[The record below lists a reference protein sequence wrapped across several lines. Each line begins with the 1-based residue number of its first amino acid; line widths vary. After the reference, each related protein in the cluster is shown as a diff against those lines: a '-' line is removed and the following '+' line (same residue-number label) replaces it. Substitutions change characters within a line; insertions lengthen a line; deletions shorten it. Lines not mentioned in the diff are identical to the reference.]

1 MVEKEVDR
9 SLIVNYS
16 KDDEEEKVEE
26 AKEQEPRTKEQ
37 ISG

>member
-1 MVEKEVDR
+1 MVDR

-16 KDDEEEKVEE
+16 KDDEKEKADEPQG
-26 AKEQEPRTKEQ
+26 QEPRAKEQ